1 MEMITLKSI
10 VNIGK
15 FKYIFLN
22 FQNLFLSRKW
32 VIKSEYVIK
41 QIFHCR
47 HIKSMSAE
55 PKRKKCNTRHC
66 KSLIY

>member
-32 VIKSEYVIK
+32 VIKKLFKIRIEK
-41 QIFHCR
+41 
-47 HIKSMSAE
+47 M
-55 PKRKKCNTRHC
+55 
-66 KSLIY
+66 L

>member
-32 VIKSEYVIK
+32 VIKSEYVNK
-41 QIFHCR
+41 TDF
-47 HIKSMSAE
+47 
-55 PKRKKCNTRHC
+55 
-66 KSLIY
+66 SLPPYKVHVG

>member
-32 VIKSEYVIK
+32 VIK
-41 QIFHCR
+41 
-47 HIKSMSAE
+47 
-55 PKRKKCNTRHC
+55 
-66 KSLIY
+66 